1 MRINKAHWCTYALD
15 PCHYFGT
22 PGLSW
27 DPVLKMTDI
36 ELNLISDIVM
46 YPFIE
51 KT

>member
-15 PCHYFGT
+15 PCHYFNT

-36 ELNLISDIVM
+36 ELNFISDIVM
-46 YPFIE
+46 YQFIE

>member
-15 PCHYFGT
+15 PCRYFST